1 MRMSSRRV
9 LVLDDDAQVRRAL
22 VRMLRSWEVT
32 DVGTAAEAVERL
44 EAGDDFGVLLI
55 DQTLRWPC
63 PRGLDLCAT
72 VQQRFPVLADRL
84 VLLTGGL
91 QESEWAEARRLGV
104 TVMMKPPSL
113 KELRELVSSRCA
125 GAEGEAAPS

>member
-1 MRMSSRRV
+1 MSSRRV

-44 EAGDDFGVLLI
+44 EAGDEFGVLLI

-72 VQQRFPVLADRL
+72 VQQRFPTLADRL

-113 KELRELVSSRCA
+113 KELRELVSSRCNP
-125 GAEGEAAPS
+125 AEGAAAPS